1 MMFFEDVRTGATR
14 ALGSHTF
21 TAADIKRFAL
31 AYDPQPFH
39 TDEAAA
45 EKSHFGG
52 LCASGWHTLAVMM
65 RLTVGSAERRS
76 GGRDGGAAAGA
87 TEGEP
92 ALDRKTGTTAP
103 QLGPSPGFDD
113 LQWLRPV
120 YAGDTISF
128 ATEVIEKRESRS
140 RPGWGLVRF
149 RTVGTNQHGAE
160 VLTIIG
166 NVFVERRGGAAG

>member
-1 MMFFEDVRTGATR
+1 MIRFEDVRTGATR
-14 ALGSHTF
+14 ELGSHIF
-21 TAADIKRFAL
+21 TAVDIKRFAL

-39 TDEAAA
+39 TDEVAA

-65 RLTVGSAERRS
+65 RLTVRAA
-76 GGRDGGAAAGA
+76 DGQG
-87 TEGEP
+87 GEP
-92 ALDRKTGTTAP
+92 EAGTAGDRAPDSRAPGGQASP
-103 QLGPSPGFDD
+103 QLGPSPGFDE
-113 LQWLRPV
+113 LKWLRPV

-140 RPGWGLVRF
+140 RPGWGLIRF
-149 RTVGTNQHGAE
+149 RNTGVNQHGAE

-166 NVFVERRGGAAG
+166 NVFVEMRGGEAGG